1 MKSMMD
7 DSSLRRSLDHYVK
20 SRMKEIP
27 SDINQTFQGT
37 KKIWKCENELDFL
50 YGYYV
55 GKLEEGSIHF
65 LSKATRASLRGWLD
79 HFEIRE
85 IIESH
90 RQELRD
96 MIYKT
101 IDNS

>member
-1 MKSMMD
+1 MKSMLD

-20 SRMKEIP
+20 SRLKEIP
-27 SDINQTFQGT
+27 SDINQTFQRT
-37 KKIWKCENELDFL
+37 KKVWKCENELDFL

-55 GKLEEGSIHF
+55 GKLEESSIHF
-65 LSKATRASLRGWLD
+65 LSKASRTSMKGRAD

-96 MIYKT
+96 LIYKT
-101 IDNS
+101 IDSS